1 MNFSNVW
8 RRRAPYVLTS
18 LAGAMLFLIPQIC
31 LASSGESGGGVV
43 VIPDGSVVIQI
54 VNFLLSIWIL
64 NLLLYKPIRKILIQR
79 KEKMQGLELSIE
91 MADKDAVEKDQSFA
105 AGIKEARVKGLQEKE
120 ALIQQAADEEKRVV
134 AEINRQAQAELADLR
149 EKIKKD
155 AVVVRESLEKEIGDF
170 ASQISQKIL
179 GRTV

>member
-1 MNFSNVW
+1 
-8 RRRAPYVLTS
+8 
-18 LAGAMLFLIPQIC
+18 
-31 LASSGESGGGVV
+31 
-43 VIPDGSVVIQI
+43 
-54 VNFLLSIWIL
+54 
-64 NLLLYKPIRKILIQR
+64 
-79 KEKMQGLELSIE
+79 MQGLELSIE